1 MPRSGVNGTYNLP
14 GAQATQ
20 VPGTPI
26 PSAVNNQGWSD
37 VEQTFNTVQ
46 PVAYGGTGVA
56 DGKPLDNTFGVK
68 NNTDTTKIGVFNA
81 AGIPAGTT
89 RTYDLPYHS
98 GTLGLVSDIRGFIY
112 GLDLT
117 RNGTDAT
124 NDIDIA
130 AGSAV
135 DGTGVV
141 SILLASALTKRID
154 AAWAVGTGNGGL
166 DTGAVGDFLYYI
178 WLIRRPDTG
187 VVDALFSL
195 SNTAPTMPTNYTQK
209 ALIGAVRRNGGVN
222 GLPYWLDERPQ
233 TGTFTPTYTAG
244 GVSTGVTYI
253 TRTGFYTKIGRVV
266 TFTLRVSLSSAG
278 SASGAV
284 AYGGLPFTVGSSDF
298 AVSIGFVNNFS
309 GLTGALMALANNGTA
324 SAGLRQS
331 SATGASVITQANIT
345 NTADIIIS
353 GSYEV

>member
-1 MPRSGVNGTYNLP
+1 MTEITDLSPTDSSNTEVTGESLDGSIANMGRMDNTLQAVMGLLARSIRTNVLR
-14 GAQATQ
+14 
-20 VPGTPI
+20 
-26 PSAVNNQGWSD
+26 
-37 VEQTFNTVQ
+37 F
-46 PVAYGGTGVA
+46 
-56 DGKPLDNTFGVK
+56 LDNTDDTKKVK
-68 NNTDTTKIGVFNA
+68 LDLSGLPTATE
-81 AGIPAGTT
+81 
-89 RTYDLPYHS
+89 RTWTAPYYS
-98 GTLGLVSDIRGFIY
+98 GTLGLVSDIIGYIR

-124 NDIDIA
+124 NDVDIA

-135 DGTGVV
+135 DSTGAV
-141 SILLASALTKRID
+141 SILLVSPITKRID

-222 GLPYWLDERPQ
+222 GLPYWLDERAQ

-244 GVSTGVTYI
+244 GVSTGVTYT
-253 TRTGFYTKIGRVV
+253 TRTGSYTKIGRVV
-266 TFTLRVSLSSAG
+266 TFTLRVTLSSAG
-278 SASGAV
+278 SATGVV

-298 AVSIGFVNNFS
+298 SGSTGFVNNFS
-309 GLTGALMALANNGTA
+309 GLTGALLTLANNGTT
-324 SAGLRQS
+324 SVSLRQS
-331 SATGASVITQANIT
+331 SATGASTVTQTNVT